1 MVAAMRLV
9 PEIGAPGFD
18 PLARVAAEGAA
29 THGHGRKQLACNAHD
44 MTRDVADF
52 VHLLC
57 FLHGRHPT
65 LVDAATARV
74 PQGPQREWVLRASD
88 AFEAE
93 RLAVVGLVSQ
103 VGPIPSTPGAA
114 ATETVVQAQ
123 RHAIETLAASE
134 RNGCALG
141 AAAALLTD
149 WTPFRALLDMVAA
162 RLSVDVPARKLPD
175 AAHQEALV
183 ATVHGAGA
191 QRAFTFGVDQ
201 LLAQHRG
208 LFDLLEARAS
218 ARNALDGVA

>member
-1 MVAAMRLV
+1 
-9 PEIGAPGFD
+9 
-18 PLARVAAEGAA
+18 
-29 THGHGRKQLACNAHD
+29 
-44 MTRDVADF
+44 MTRDLADF

-65 LVDAATARV
+65 LIETALTRV
-74 PQGPQREWVLRASD
+74 KQGPQRDWVLRAGD

-93 RLAVVGLVSQ
+93 RLALVGLVSQ

-134 RNGCALG
+134 RDGCALG
-141 AAAALLTD
+141 AAVALVTD
-149 WTPFRALLDMVAA
+149 WVPFRALLDMVAA
-162 RLSVDVPARKLPD
+162 RLSVDVPRRKLPD

-183 ATVHGAGA
+183 ATVDGPGA
-191 QRAFTFGVDQ
+191 QRAFNFGLDQ
-201 LLAQHRG
+201 LLTQHRG

-218 ARNALDGVA
+218 ARNALDGLA